1 MQRWVFHI
9 DMDSFFASCEQLTR
23 PTLRDRPV
31 LVGGVSGRGVVAGA
45 SYQARALG
53 CHSAMPMFQAKPLIG
68 YRGVVVS
75 PRKSLYTA
83 VSRRV
88 FEVVARV
95 AGVIEQISIDE
106 AYLDPEEMR
115 TASAEEAVT
124 WAEELRRL
132 IREETGLTASIG
144 IGPGKQYAKIGS
156 GQAKPDGVFILP
168 PEHLQEILDPLPVSV
183 LWGIGK
189 VTSAKLKM
197 LGVDTIGQF
206 AAMSQEEVSRELGD
220 TVGRTLWKIARGY
233 DPRPVQPR
241 AEAKQISSE
250 HTYPKDLSTASDV
263 DAAIA
268 RAASEAYSRLREDGR
283 GARTVTVKLRMATF
297 RVESRSTSLPYATD
311 DAAVLSATA
320 AQLARYPEELGPI
333 RLVGVSYSGLEAER
347 QGILFPE
354 LDQGQPVSHAVT
366 PSRENA
372 LQMSWKPTQ
381 DVYHP
386 DFGHGWIQGVGRGVM
401 TVRFETRSTG
411 PGFIHSFSVEDPA
424 LVPADPL
431 CSLDWDDWLETYSR

>member
-1 MQRWVFHI
+1 MQQWVFHI

-75 PRKSLYTA
+75 PRKALYAA

-88 FEVVARV
+88 FEAVARV
-95 AGVIEQISIDE
+95 AGMIEQISIDE

-115 TASAEEAVT
+115 TASAEEAVA
-124 WAEELRRL
+124 WAQELRRV
-132 IREETGLTASIG
+132 IRDETGLAASIG

-168 PEHLQEILDPLPVSV
+168 HENLHEILDPLPVDV
-183 LWGIGK
+183 LWGIGR
-189 VTSAKLKM
+189 VTSAKLTM
-197 LGVDTIGQF
+197 LGVTTIGQF
-206 AAMSQEEVSRELGD
+206 AAMTQEEVSRELGE
-220 TVGRTLWKIARGY
+220 TVGVTLWKIARGY

-250 HTYPKDLSTASDV
+250 HTYPKDLATSSEV

-268 RAASEAYSRLREDGR
+268 QAAAEAFARLREDGR

-297 RVESRSTSLPYATD
+297 RSETRSTTLPYATD
-311 DAAVLSATA
+311 DAATLAATA
-320 AQLARYPEELGPI
+320 AKLARYPDEVGPI

-354 LDQGQPVSHAVT
+354 LDQAQAVPQMVA
-366 PSRENA
+366 PSREESHQA
-372 LQMSWKPTQ
+372 VWKPTQ

-386 DFGHGWIQGVGRGVM
+386 DFGHGWIQGVGREVM

-411 PGFIHSFSVEDPA
+411 PGFIRSFSIEDSD

-431 CSLDWDDWLETYSR
+431 NSLDWDDWLETYVG